1 VAEAAR
7 SVARAAAQAGPIK
20 RLSAS
25 PDVRSA
31 AHNGLKSDIVPCPKM
46 LRVSDAG
53 HGASR
58 IATIGRHPKPSTKGD
73 FTKSAAYGAKP
84 TFWLD
89 DEIG

>member
-1 VAEAAR
+1 
-7 SVARAAAQAGPIK
+7 
-20 RLSAS
+20 
-25 PDVRSA
+25 
-31 AHNGLKSDIVPCPKM
+31 M